1 MITLTI
7 LILTL
12 YGLFPTRPPEGTGY
26 YLDTYDLT
34 IAVSVI
40 LDVISLTVLAH
51 FYW

>member
-12 YGLFPTRPPEGTGY
+12 YGLIPTRPPERNGY
-26 YLDTYDLT
+26 YIDTYDLT
-34 IAVSVI
+34 VGVSAI
-40 LDVISLTVLAH
+40 LDGISLVVLAH